1 MFLTVLTS
9 EVTRQ
14 DSPSVHSAPT
24 LKRGGGEVVEVEGGV
39 ILAGD
44 PGHRG
49 EAQHG
54 AHGRQT
60 HLIQQ
65 REKCHRILDSLTAAK
80 EFISG
85 IVSEALGLSALAR
98 PEGAFILISRAR
110 SDARGGR
117 GGLFARNM
125 RKLYQPITIQ
135 LTTQIGNKQIMGRIN
150 RKKRNEIKNILVL
163 VDILVEETFIVSAW
177 FSFYSFM
184 IIEMHDIPS

>member
-1 MFLTVLTS
+1 MRKYFNVNGWLGNLKSSALYLICLPGQRRLFLTVLTS
-9 EVTRQ
+9 EVRTQQ

-44 PGHRG
+44 PRHRG

-54 AHGRQT
+54 AHGHQT
-60 HLIQQ
+60 HLTQK
-65 REKCHRILDSLTAAK
+65 REKCHQILNSLTAAK

-98 PEGAFILISRAR
+98 PVGAFILISRAR

-125 RKLYQPITIQ
+125 RKLYHPIIIQ
-135 LTTQIGNKQIMGRIN
+135 LTTQVTTK
-150 RKKRNEIKNILVL
+150 
-163 VDILVEETFIVSAW
+163 
-177 FSFYSFM
+177 
-184 IIEMHDIPS
+184 